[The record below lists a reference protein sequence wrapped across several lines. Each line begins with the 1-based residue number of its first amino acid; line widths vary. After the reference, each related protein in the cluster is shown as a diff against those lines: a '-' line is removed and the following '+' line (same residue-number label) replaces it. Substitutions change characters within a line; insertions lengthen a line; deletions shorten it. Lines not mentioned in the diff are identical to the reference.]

1 MSEEKNK
8 VKPPVKKKKPIKNL
22 NVGINE
28 FGELTSSIKFDD
40 INAFLN
46 DNVKDRKLDEKKEKE
61 KAAKKKKWVL
71 NVATYLNLRRL
82 EGKRRRFNSD
92 VFIFFFLNT
101 QNDTLKKKSCP
112 NVSSSNKTVCISP
125 SSLQIRGFRL
135 ESNGKVNIRFVEKF
149 CCF

>member
-8 VKPPVKKKKPIKNL
+8 VKAVKKKKPIKNL

-61 KAAKKKKWVL
+61 KAAKKKK
-71 NVATYLNLRRL
+71 
-82 EGKRRRFNSD
+82 
-92 VFIFFFLNT
+92 
-101 QNDTLKKKSCP
+101 
-112 NVSSSNKTVCISP
+112 
-125 SSLQIRGFRL
+125 
-135 ESNGKVNIRFVEKF
+135 
-149 CCF
+149 

>member
-8 VKPPVKKKKPIKNL
+8 VKLVKKKKPIKNL

-61 KAAKKKKWVL
+61 KAAKKKK
-71 NVATYLNLRRL
+71 
-82 EGKRRRFNSD
+82 
-92 VFIFFFLNT
+92 
-101 QNDTLKKKSCP
+101 
-112 NVSSSNKTVCISP
+112 
-125 SSLQIRGFRL
+125 
-135 ESNGKVNIRFVEKF
+135 
-149 CCF
+149 

>member
-61 KAAKKKKWVL
+61 KAAKKKK
-71 NVATYLNLRRL
+71 
-82 EGKRRRFNSD
+82 
-92 VFIFFFLNT
+92 
-101 QNDTLKKKSCP
+101 
-112 NVSSSNKTVCISP
+112 
-125 SSLQIRGFRL
+125 
-135 ESNGKVNIRFVEKF
+135 
-149 CCF
+149 

>member
-8 VKPPVKKKKPIKNL
+8 VKSPVKKKKPIKNL

-61 KAAKKKKWVL
+61 KAAKKKKWVCSGSF
-71 NVATYLNLRRL
+71 
-82 EGKRRRFNSD
+82 E
-92 VFIFFFLNT
+92 
-101 QNDTLKKKSCP
+101 C
-112 NVSSSNKTVCISP
+112 
-125 SSLQIRGFRL
+125 
-135 ESNGKVNIRFVEKF
+135 VEV
-149 CCF
+149 